1 MRPRSQQPQPGQGS
15 LQRKLAWVVVAA
27 ICAASMVLLLGQLER
42 LERSSSD
49 RLVNI
54 YRVHGCRCAFAWE
67 RVLKQGGFE
76 VRMREVDT
84 LQYVRARLRTPPQLK
99 GCHVAKYLNYFI
111 EGHVE
116 PTALRTLRETS
127 PVALGVA
134 AMQDDLSHQDHEVQ
148 SKRSALVVF
157 DKDNRPI
164 PWRQM
169 SNLRIGRI

>member
-1 MRPRSQQPQPGQGS
+1 MNRRSQAKLFQES
-15 LQRKLAWVVVAA
+15 LQRKLAWVVAAA
-27 ICAASMVLLLGQLER
+27 ICAAATALLLGRLDR

-67 RVLKQGGFE
+67 RVLKQGGFD

-84 LQYVRARLRTPPQLK
+84 LQYVRTRLHTPPQLR

-116 PTALRTLRETS
+116 PTALRTLRATS

-134 AMQDDLSHQDHEVQ
+134 AMQDDFSEQDHKAR
-148 SKRSALVVF
+148 SNRSALVVF
-157 DKDNRPI
+157 DIDGHPI
-164 PWRQM
+164 PWKQIA
-169 SNLRIGRI
+169 SLRVRRT

>member
-1 MRPRSQQPQPGQGS
+1 MRRRSQQPEASKTS
-15 LQRKLAWVVVAA
+15 LQRKLVWVVAA
-27 ICAASMVLLLGQLER
+27 AISAAGTALLLGQLGG
-42 LERSSSD
+42 LEGSSSD

-67 RVLKQGGFE
+67 RVLKQGGFD

-84 LQYVRARLRTPPQLK
+84 LQYVRTRLHTPPQLR

-134 AMQDDLSHQDHEVQ
+134 AMQNDLSEQDHEAR
-148 SKRSALVVF
+148 SNRSALVVF
-157 DKDNRPI
+157 DKNGHPI
-164 PWRQM
+164 PWKQIA
-169 SNLRIGRI
+169 SLRVRRT